1 MVQVKSILSGI
12 RRKYLLAYIQS
23 ICEISRDETFFF
35 GPGWE
40 IELLPEQT
48 KSAGIVQL
56 TQTLVKFRGEET
68 VIDPIM
74 YKFRMEFL
82 SAGG

>member
-1 MVQVKSILSGI
+1 MVHEKSILSGI

-23 ICEISRDETFFF
+23 LCENSKDDTFFF

-40 IELLPEQT
+40 IEVQEEQA
-48 KSAGIVQL
+48 KSTGIVNL
-56 TQTLVKFRGEET
+56 TKTLVIFRGDST
-68 VIDPIM
+68 IIDPIM
-74 YKFRMEFL
+74 YRFRMEFL